1 VVTDNGTQFTDKI
14 FHVFLVAINTK
25 QRFTSVEHP
34 QTNGQAE
41 AANRVILRGLYR
53 RLDDNKK
60 KWVEELHSV
69 LWAYLTTPH
78 STAEET
84 PFG

>member
-1 VVTDNGTQFTDKI
+1 VVTDNGTQLTDKK
-14 FHVFLVAINTK
+14 FREFLIAINTK

-41 AANRVILRGLYR
+41 AANKVILRGLRR

-69 LWAYLTTPH
+69 LWVSYPI
-78 STAEET
+78 
-84 PFG
+84 F